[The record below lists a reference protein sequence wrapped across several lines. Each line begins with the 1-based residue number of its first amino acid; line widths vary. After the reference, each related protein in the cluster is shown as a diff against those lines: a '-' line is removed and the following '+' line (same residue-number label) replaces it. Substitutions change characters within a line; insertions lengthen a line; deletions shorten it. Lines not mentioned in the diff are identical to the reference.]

1 LNRDV
6 LVRQLCGTEL
16 AEIEKKA
23 QELERG
29 NIREDIDEG

>member
-1 LNRDV
+1 MNRDV
-6 LVRQLCGTEL
+6 LVRQLSATEL

-23 QELERG
+23 QEIERG